1 MAIFDAKVDRCAE
14 EARFDMPEE
23 GMRYVRA
30 SKGMVGVFV
39 NGALSWSK
47 ASGQGHARWGRSR
60 QLPGAASA

>member
-1 MAIFDAKVDRCAE
+1 
-14 EARFDMPEE
+14 MPEE

-47 ASGQGHARWGRSR
+47 ASGYADAPVGQIAT
-60 QLPGAASA
+60 QLPGAVSA